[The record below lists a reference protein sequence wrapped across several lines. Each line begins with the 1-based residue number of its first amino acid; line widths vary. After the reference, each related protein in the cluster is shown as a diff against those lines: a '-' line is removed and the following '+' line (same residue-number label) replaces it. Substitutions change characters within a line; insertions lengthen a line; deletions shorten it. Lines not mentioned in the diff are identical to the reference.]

1 MTRRIRRSR
10 AWLGP
15 TAPAPPAG
23 NGVFQV
29 RTRFTFKVALLVL
42 VALGMFGL
50 PGLLLLGEA
59 VTGGTG
65 LAQEHSTGERLWMLG
80 LGLVLTTMGVG
91 GGTIWVGQTLSR
103 RPVLELHDHQV
114 VLPAAWPR
122 PRRSDRTLRWDEVEW
137 LAAFTQVIR
146 SRGMVAARHHYL
158 AFVPAAGV
166 AAVAPSSGFERF
178 GAGLARA
185 PSGEAMRYSLWVRP
199 GLSAGLEE
207 IVEQARRRK
216 PGLSFVDRR
225 EHSPRRLRRLLAFL
239 TGRAAAG
246 SSDR

>member
-1 MTRRIRRSR
+1 VTRRTRRSR
-10 AWLGP
+10 AWSGP

-23 NGVFQV
+23 NGVFRV

-42 VALGMFGL
+42 VALGLFGL
-50 PGLLLLGEA
+50 PGLLMLGEA

-65 LAQEHSTGERLWMLG
+65 PEQSTGERLWL

-91 GGTIWVGQTLSR
+91 GGAIWVGQALSR

-114 VLPAAWPR
+114 VLPTAWPR
-122 PRRSDRTLRWDEVEW
+122 PRRGDRTLPWDQVAW

-158 AFVPAAGV
+158 AFVPAAW
-166 AAVAPSSGFERF
+166 AAAAAPASGLERF

-185 PSGEAMRYSLWVRP
+185 PSGEAVRYSLWVRP

-216 PGLSFVDRR
+216 PGLCFVDRR
-225 EHSPRRLRRLLAFL
+225 EHSPRRLRRLRAFL
-239 TGRAAAG
+239 TGRAAAA